1 MVRSLLRSFRVQIV
15 LGLVAVGLVTILAT
29 GEVVSR
35 EGETQLLAN
44 LEQQSKGI
52 LDVMSAASLDAL
64 ISEDS
69 PLLRTI
75 AEQTAEHNINI
86 SAIVIAN
93 EAGQTLSQWGRSGR
107 TDSALATEDIR
118 ERPVVFEG
126 RTYGHIRI
134 SWNLVPM
141 RAANT
146 QRARSTQLALM
157 ASLIVAYLVLWYLLN
172 HLAVRPL
179 TVLHTALT
187 NLSEKDSL
195 GSLSQAS
202 HSQEFEQLAN
212 AVQALASIQTELKVS
227 NTKLTYTQFAM
238 DRVGIGISWSTT
250 DDGRFLYANDEICRQ
265 LGYSLEELL
274 QQSVSHI
281 NPDLTPQRF
290 RAMAEGIRDGN
301 RTLALE
307 TTHLR
312 KDGSTYPVEVTVHLR
327 DTAEYGPCAIAFY
340 RDITER
346 KRAELR
352 SQQLLD
358 ILDKSPDLIST
369 STMDGEIRY
378 LNPAGFQM
386 VGMPV
391 DADLSRKEILD
402 FHPEWARRKV
412 LQEGVP
418 ATLNL
423 GSWQGEIALLHRD
436 GHEIPAFQT
445 IVAHRDGDGQPSY
458 LSTIIR
464 DITKQ
469 KADEKALIAAKSAAE
484 SANTAKSAFLANMS
498 HEIRTPMNGILGMA
512 HLIRLEGLTL
522 SQTKRMDT
530 LQASSKHLL
539 NIINTILELTKIE
552 AGKFE
557 LDETGVR
564 IECLFAEVSS
574 MLQDQLQAKH
584 LQLNTEIGALPANL
598 SGDATR
604 IQQALLNYA
613 GNAVKF
619 TEAGSVNLR
628 AGLLAE
634 DEASALIRFEV
645 EDTGIGIA
653 AEVVPKLFS
662 AFEQAD
668 ASSTRKYGG
677 TGLGLAITKKIAE
690 LMGGEAGV
698 ESTFGR
704 GSTFWFTVRLRKAQG
719 TLEASDADQQ
729 ADAEDVLKRDY
740 LGTRILLAE
749 DEPVNCEIAEDMLVQ
764 VGMVVDVAENGAA
777 ALKLAEANDYA
788 LFLMDMQMPVMD
800 GLDAT
805 RQIRLL
811 PRHVRTPI
819 LAMTANAF
827 TADKV
832 ECFEAGMD
840 DFIAKPVAPQL
851 LYAAV
856 LDWLSRSRSA

>member
-1 MVRSLLRSFRVQIV
+1 
-15 LGLVAVGLVTILAT
+15 
-29 GEVVSR
+29 
-35 EGETQLLAN
+35 
-44 LEQQSKGI
+44 
-52 LDVMSAASLDAL
+52 
-64 ISEDS
+64 
-69 PLLRTI
+69 
-75 AEQTAEHNINI
+75 
-86 SAIVIAN
+86 
-93 EAGQTLSQWGRSGR
+93 
-107 TDSALATEDIR
+107 
-118 ERPVVFEG
+118 
-126 RTYGHIRI
+126 
-134 SWNLVPM
+134 
-141 RAANT
+141 
-146 QRARSTQLALM
+146 
-157 ASLIVAYLVLWYLLN
+157 
-172 HLAVRPL
+172 
-179 TVLHTALT
+179 
-187 NLSEKDSL
+187 
-195 GSLSQAS
+195 
-202 HSQEFEQLAN
+202 
-212 AVQALASIQTELKVS
+212 
-227 NTKLTYTQFAM
+227 
-238 DRVGIGISWSTT
+238 
-250 DDGRFLYANDEICRQ
+250 
-265 LGYSLEELL
+265 
-274 QQSVSHI
+274 
-281 NPDLTPQRF
+281 
-290 RAMAEGIRDGN
+290 
-301 RTLALE
+301 
-307 TTHLR
+307 
-312 KDGSTYPVEVTVHLR
+312 
-327 DTAEYGPCAIAFY
+327 
-340 RDITER
+340 
-346 KRAELR
+346 
-352 SQQLLD
+352 
-358 ILDKSPDLIST
+358 
-369 STMDGEIRY
+369 
-378 LNPAGFQM
+378 
-386 VGMPV
+386 
-391 DADLSRKEILD
+391 
-402 FHPEWARRKV
+402 
-412 LQEGVP
+412 
-418 ATLNL
+418 
-423 GSWQGEIALLHRD
+423 
-436 GHEIPAFQT
+436 
-445 IVAHRDGDGQPSY
+445 
-458 LSTIIR
+458 
-464 DITKQ
+464 
-469 KADEKALIAAKSAAE
+469 
-484 SANTAKSAFLANMS
+484 
-498 HEIRTPMNGILGMA
+498 
-512 HLIRLEGLTL
+512 
-522 SQTKRMDT
+522 
-530 LQASSKHLL
+530 
-539 NIINTILELTKIE
+539 
-552 AGKFE
+552 
-557 LDETGVR
+557 
-564 IECLFAEVSS
+564 